1 VRTIPEI
8 IRHYDNENAP
18 IVEGGD
24 GTLELTYF
32 NLLKLSEGQHVTG
45 RLEGFESVFVPLSG
59 CCDVTV
65 DGQTFEGVGGRESVW
80 SGKADSVYAPSGSRV
95 TLRALSELE
104 VAVAGGVCEHAHAPF
119 RVPPEAVEMV
129 AVGSSATKSRRRIFH
144 ILGQNAEGRAGNL
157 LVSELYAEEGCW
169 SGYPPHKH
177 DAERGDEESC
187 HEELYHYRFRPETGF
202 GAQLVFFEDGTSQAF
217 MTCHGDTFLLD
228 RGYHPTVTSP
238 GHEGYIFTVLVG
250 KHRRSL
256 IQHFKEEHRHLMEKI
271 PGIQAM
277 RDKFR

>member
-1 VRTIPEI
+1 MIPIPDI
-8 IRHYDNENAP
+8 IRHYDNANEPLVN
-18 IVEGGD
+18 ETN
-24 GTLELTYF
+24 GTLSLTYF
-32 NLLKLSEGQHVTG
+32 NLLRLERGACFEG
-45 RLEGFESVFVPLSG
+45 RLERFESVFVPLSG
-59 CCDVTV
+59 GCDITV
-65 DGQTFEGVGGRESVW
+65 DGETFRDVGGREDVW
-80 SGKADSVYAPSGSRV
+80 SGPTDSVYAGTGSRV
-95 TLRALSELE
+95 MVRALSDLE
-104 VAVAGGVCEHAHAPF
+104 VAVAGGVCEHAYAPF
-119 RVPPEAVEMV
+119 RILPEAVELV
-129 AVGSSATKSRRRIFH
+129 EVGSSDTKSRRRIFH
-144 ILGQNAEGRAGNL
+144 ILGQNAKGRAGNL

-187 HEELYHYRFRPETGF
+187 HEELYHYRFRPENGF
-202 GAQLVFFEDGTSQAF
+202 GAQLVFLEDGSSHAF
-217 MTCHGDTFLLD
+217 MTRHGDTFLLD

-256 IQHFKEEHRHLMEKI
+256 IQHFKAEHRHLMEKI